1 MASGDMVAIDAEAI
15 KILKQFPAE
24 NRLDI
29 DLAEMGQI
37 RVAQALGLGS
47 LDYVVR
53 ENPGRTRTE
62 QDEVSDPAA
71 KWR

>member
-1 MASGDMVAIDAEAI
+1 MVAIDAEAV
-15 KILKQFPAE
+15 KILKQLPAQ

-37 RVAQALGLGS
+37 KVAQALGLGS
-47 LDYVVR
+47 LDYIVL
-53 ENPGRTRTE
+53 EDPGRTRTE

-71 KWR
+71 KRR